1 MQWPLNYKNIYVT
14 MFYIYNTQLGVN
26 YMSKILTKSEAVDLY
41 GNDHQKAHFN
51 KYKRFNCKDVENALI
66 KTVMQHFDSVERVKI
81 GRSIVYKVSGEKMEI
96 SDRIDNRSSNG
107 SHLRVPYSHEMDL
120 AIIAYLEGLSAN
132 RDFEPKTVANW
143 MSAIGVV
150 TESMH
155 DAYLSQFN
163 DVVKRLH
170 LQELIEESVLIQ
182 GEERIFDDYIN
193 FHETVKRNMG
203 SSFARLLKS
212 KIIKSKEFDYAVV
225 KHFSPDRDVYSDGE
239 MELIEEEHLE
249 ILASTSLM
257 FKDTQRR
264 LQSEMGLTYHD
275 IKFNSKLKQKEIK
288 KYYDR
293 LNEESRFL
301 LEPKYKGG
309 YSVITNVYRKHS
321 FFMRAN
327 AINVIKYIKSKIL
340 PFSENKETIQM
351 MIEKYENEASRF
363 NYDAILESFQTNKE
377 TALIH
382 RAKQNEKKFLDYLE
396 AENKKVE
403 EENEFGGE
411 YKSATDLHVNSPKN
425 GNYYRSFIEGVYPNK
440 IGGVDRYL
448 KNNPLKFDIR
458 LKDKSDKQEQ
468 NTELDLAFF

>member
-1 MQWPLNYKNIYVT
+1 MELSNRDAIEQYGTDKQKDHFKKYGRIVSSR
-14 MFYIYNTQLGVN
+14 VE
-26 YMSKILTKSEAVDLY
+26 EALFRTLAQ
-41 GNDHQKAHFN
+41 NFN
-51 KYKRFNCKDVENALI
+51 
-66 KTVMQHFDSVERVKI
+66 SVERIRK
-81 GRSIVYKVSGEKMEI
+81 GRSVVYVVNERRSVTEE
-96 SDRIDNRSSNG
+96 RIDNRSSNG

-225 KHFSPDRDVYSDGE
+225 KHFSPDRDVYSNGE

-288 KYYDR
+288 EYYNR
-293 LNEESRFL
+293 LNEESKFL

-309 YSVITNVYRKHS
+309 YSMITNVYRKHS

-340 PFSENKETIQM
+340 PLSENKETIQM
-351 MIEKYENEASRF
+351 MIEKYEDEASRF
-363 NYDAILESFQTNKE
+363 NYNAILESFQTNKE

-411 YKSATDLHVNSPKN
+411 YKSATELHVSSPKN

-468 NTELDLAFF
+468 NGELDLAFF

>member
-1 MQWPLNYKNIYVT
+1 MEL
-14 MFYIYNTQLGVN
+14 
-26 YMSKILTKSEAVDLY
+26 SKRDAIEQYGTNKQKEHFKKYGRIVSARVEEALFRTLAQ
-41 GNDHQKAHFN
+41 NFN
-51 KYKRFNCKDVENALI
+51 
-66 KTVMQHFDSVERVKI
+66 SVERVKK
-81 GRSIVYKVSGEKMEI
+81 GRSIIYVVSEKRTVIE
-96 SDRIDNRSSNG
+96 SRIDNRSSNG

-170 LQELIEESVLIQ
+170 LQELIEESVLVQ

-225 KHFSPDRDVYSDGE
+225 KHYAPDRDVYSNGE
-239 MELIEEEHLE
+239 LELIEEEHME

-264 LQSEMGLTYHD
+264 LQSEMGLSYHD

-288 KYYDR
+288 EYYEE
-293 LNEESRFL
+293 LNNESKFL

-340 PFSENKETIQM
+340 PLSENKETIEM
-351 MIEKYENEASRF
+351 MIKKYEDEASRF
-363 NYDAILESFQTNKE
+363 NYDAILDSFQTNKE
-377 TALIH
+377 TALTH

-396 AENKKVE
+396 KENKKIE
-403 EENEFGGE
+403 EDNEFGGE
-411 YKSATDLHVNSPKN
+411 YKTATELHTESPKN
-425 GNYYRSFIEGVYPNK
+425 GNYYRSFIDGVYPNK

-448 KNNPLKFDIR
+448 KDNPLKFDIR
-458 LKDKSDKQEQ
+458 LKDKSSDKKDEKL
-468 NTELDLAFF
+468 ELDLAFF